1 MTNLRFSLRACISFA
16 TLLGACTGD
25 VDAGAPDDGGALD
38 AGPVEDGGAQ
48 DAGDDGGVSLDAGV
62 DDAGAFDA
70 GPPPPDFVL
79 HGVSVRFLDDDESDV
94 FLATSDDFTEVVSL
108 FDRQTRLRTADV
120 VDDATFRAHL
130 GEQGR
135 RWSTEERARYLS
147 ALEELDGALDGLVLD
162 LPDEIVLV
170 KTSGLDE
177 FQAPYT
183 RRNGIVVPASFITNG
198 VGQELR
204 LLSHELLHIL
214 TRHQPGFRDAL
225 YDVFGFVPTNAVAWP
240 AVLEDGR
247 FTNPDAYSLAHAL
260 TVSHQGADVDVM
272 PLYHWPD
279 DIDAALALPNF
290 LSALDTSLLV
300 VEDTGDGTFAPV
312 DDDGGVRLLAIDE
325 TSYAAQVGA
334 NTTYIVHP
342 DEVVASNFELVVRKR
357 AGLPWNVPSQ
367 GEVLAL
373 EALFLP

>member
-1 MTNLRFSLRACISFA
+1 MTTHRPAPHACLTLA
-16 TLLGACTGD
+16 TLLAACTGD
-25 VDAGAPDDGGALD
+25 VDAGPLDDGGENDAGPADDGGAH
-38 AGPVEDGGAQ
+38 
-48 DAGDDGGVSLDAGV
+48 DAGDDAGALLDAGV
-62 DDAGAFDA
+62 VDAGALDA

-79 HGVSVRFLDDDESDV
+79 HGVPVRFLDDDEADA

-108 FDRQTRLRTADV
+108 FDRQIRLRTADT
-120 VDDATFRAHL
+120 VDDAAFRAHL

-135 RWSTEERARYLS
+135 RWGTDERARYLD
-147 ALEELDGALDGLVLD
+147 ALGELDGALDGLLLD

-225 YDVFGFVPTNAVAWP
+225 YSVFGFVPTNVIAWP
-240 AVLEDGR
+240 AALEDGR
-247 FTNPDAYSLAHAL
+247 FTNPDAYTLAHAL

-279 DIDAALALPNF
+279 GLDAALALPGF
-290 LSALDTSLLV
+290 LSAVDTFLLV
-300 VEDTGDGTFAPV
+300 VADTGDGTYAPV
-312 DDDGGVRLLAIDE
+312 DDDGGVRLLPISE

-357 AGLPWNVPSQ
+357 AGLPWNVPSPD
-367 GEVLAL
+367 EVLAL